1 MLTIRRPR
9 EDEIPILKEIHKQ
22 FEDEFEFPN
31 PDALATIYVVLDG
44 DDIIGFGAIQHI
56 FEAVLV
62 LDQTKSK
69 KVRLKAIAMLQQKG
83 EEDLKDMDQLHA
95 FVQNTKVEN
104 LLKNKFGYKN
114 TKGHAL
120 VKIIE
125 RNSNGQG

>member
-22 FEDEFEFPN
+22 FEDEFEFPD
-31 PDALATIYVVLDG
+31 PDTLATIYVVLDG
-44 DDIIGFGAIQHI
+44 DDIVGFGAIQHI

-62 LDQTKSK
+62 LDQSK
-69 KVRLKAIAMLQQKG
+69 PREMRVEAIAMLQQKG

-95 FVQNTKVEN
+95 FVQSVKVEN

-114 TKGHAL
+114 TRGRSL

-125 RNSNGQG
+125 RNSNGG